1 MGTVELQGLSHNR
14 TIEVELLIAV
24 LAVNLGSCNLTKP
37 VIVWITGDDLISN
50 EPGIDM
56 GNFIADNNLLR
67 DEDRLLELIKAIVD
81 VWITAILFGFTW
93 ILSTGR
99 AIDNVGANDEGA
111 IGMDDG
117 NSVIV
122 AIALV

>member
-81 VWITAILFGFTW
+81 GTFYPVSLKDNIQDGVDEKMSTSLKNI
-93 ILSTGR
+93 IYEYMLSDCKR
-99 AIDNVGANDEGA
+99 ICA
-111 IGMDDG
+111 
-117 NSVIV
+117 
-122 AIALV
+122 